1 MNNKYEM
8 EQNMIKFDDLIKV
21 PIQQSHR
28 DIKDQ
33 LEIDISLDTS
43 NTKGNGKVN
52 GNQQGEFNGE
62 K

>member
-1 MNNKYEM
+1 M

-21 PIQQSHR
+21 PIQHSHR

-33 LEIDISLDTS
+33 LEIDISLDKS